1 MFLRNNKSAITNEE
15 FVGQP
20 ISDLLDYQKL
30 TLKNNIIYFSTKNL
44 EKCVADDKYQNDD
57 NQTLSRI

>member
-1 MFLRNNKSAITNEE
+1 LSVVTNSS
-15 FVGQP
+15 GKKRLYW
-20 ISDLLDYQKL
+20 INTDWKLHQKL
-30 TLKNNIIYFSTKNL
+30 TLKNNIINFSTKNL